1 MSLVLVIWI
10 LVILICL
17 GFRYS
22 DFGLSEIRC
31 RNSAT
36 QGVDNWKLKQKTCG
50 GGEMT
55 GNSKK
60 VAVVT
65 GGSRGIGR
73 AIIMAI
79 AEQMSTVVFNHFDPP
94 EDTAAAETIKMAS
107 EKGCEIE
114 GVRLDVS
121 NYQEVQ
127 EFINRV
133 VERHG
138 RIDVLVNNAGITR
151 DTLLMRMKEAD
162 WDAVLAVNLK
172 SVFNCTQ
179 AAVRFMTKQRYGR
192 VVNIASV
199 VGAMGNAGQA
209 NYAASKAGIMGFTKS
224 VAREVAGR
232 NVTVNAVAPGFIETE
247 MTAKLSDK
255 VKEAFLLQIPLGRA
269 GRPEDVA
276 QLVKFLISDDASYIT
291 GQIIHLNGGMYM

>member
-1 MSLVLVIWI
+1 
-10 LVILICL
+10 
-17 GFRYS
+17 
-22 DFGLSEIRC
+22 
-31 RNSAT
+31 
-36 QGVDNWKLKQKTCG
+36 
-50 GGEMT
+50 
-55 GNSKK
+55 
-60 VAVVT
+60 
-65 GGSRGIGR
+65 
-73 AIIMAI
+73 
-79 AEQMSTVVFNHFDPP
+79 
-94 EDTAAAETIKMAS
+94 
-107 EKGCEIE
+107 
-114 GVRLDVS
+114 
-121 NYQEVQ
+121 
-127 EFINRV
+127 
-133 VERHG
+133 
-138 RIDVLVNNAGITR
+138 
-151 DTLLMRMKEAD
+151 LLLRMKEAD

-224 VAREVAGR
+224 VAREVASR

-276 QLVKFLISDDASYIT
+276 QLVKFLVSDDASYIT

>member
-1 MSLVLVIWI
+1 MAEN
-10 LVILICL
+10 
-17 GFRYS
+17 
-22 DFGLSEIRC
+22 D
-31 RNSAT
+31 
-36 QGVDNWKLKQKTCG
+36 
-50 GGEMT
+50 
-55 GNSKK
+55 KK

-79 AEQMSTVVFNHFDPP
+79 ADECSTVVFNHFDPP
-94 EDTAAAETIKMAS
+94 EDTAAAETIKMAG
-107 EKGCEIE
+107 ERGCEIE

-127 EFINRV
+127 EFINGV
-133 VERHG
+133 AERHG

-151 DTLLMRMKEAD
+151 DTLLLRMKEAD

-192 VVNIASV
+192 VVSIASV

-255 VKEAFLLQIPLGRA
+255 VKEAFLIQIPLGRA
-269 GRPEDVA
+269 GHPEDVA

>member
-1 MSLVLVIWI
+1 MA
-10 LVILICL
+10 
-17 GFRYS
+17 
-22 DFGLSEIRC
+22 E
-31 RNSAT
+31 
-36 QGVDNWKLKQKTCG
+36 
-50 GGEMT
+50 
-55 GNSKK
+55 NSKK

-73 AIIMAI
+73 AIIMAL
-79 AEQMSTVVFNHFDPP
+79 AEPNLTVVFNHFDPP
-94 EDTAAAETIKMAS
+94 EDAAADETIKMAS
-107 EKGCEIE
+107 EKGSEIE

-121 NYQEVQ
+121 NHQAVQ
-127 EFINRV
+127 EFINGV

-138 RIDVLVNNAGITR
+138 RIDILVNNAGITR
-151 DTLLMRMKEAD
+151 DTLLLRMKEAD

-224 VAREVAGR
+224 VAREVASR

-255 VKEAFLLQIPLGRA
+255 VKEAFLVQIPLGRA

-276 QLVKFLISDDASYIT
+276 QLVKFLVSDDASYIT